1 MKIRRCKDFFLGT
14 QRRRKKGRRLGVLVL
29 GLTAFGKRELL
40 PEDCMLQSVYLL
52 EEIWRGGME
61 CISPRRR
68 VAPHHRLEACGPPVP
83 LLNMKSKESPPDF
96 C

>member
-1 MKIRRCKDFFLGT
+1 MRIRRCKDFFLGT
-14 QRRRKKGRRLGVLVL
+14 QRRKKEGGLGVLIL
-29 GLTAFGKRELL
+29 GFTAFLKRGLL
-40 PEDCMLQSVYLL
+40 PEDCMLQSVYLP
-52 EEIWRGGME
+52 EDIWRGGME

-83 LLNMKSKESPPDF
+83 LPNMKSKESPPDF

>member
-1 MKIRRCKDFFLGT
+1 VQRFFLGT
-14 QRRRKKGRRLGVLVL
+14 QKEEEGRRLGVLVL
-29 GLTAFGKRELL
+29 GLTAFGKRGLL
-40 PEDCMLQSVYLL
+40 PEDCMLQSVYLP

-83 LLNMKSKESPPDF
+83 LPNMKSKESPPDF